1 MVDFISSGIRLGQ
14 MCDLSRDVVAG
25 LPVISMLGD
34 CEVFIENYRGILE
47 YSSEYLKVS
56 TRIGNIRVSGSNLVI
71 YHMNQDEILLRGR
84 IGKVSLK
91 GYIIILLLKY
101 PDGSGKGSLIC
112 AAGVGLHYITASV

>member
-47 YSSEYLKVS
+47 YSSEY
-56 TRIGNIRVSGSNLVI
+56 VI

-91 GYIIILLLKY
+91 GEADEK
-101 PDGSGKGSLIC
+101 D
-112 AAGVGLHYITASV
+112 T

>member
-25 LPVISMLGD
+25 LPVIS
-34 CEVFIENYRGILE
+34 LE

-56 TRIGNIRVSGSNLVI
+56 TKIGNIRVSGSNLVI

-91 GYIIILLLKY
+91 GEADEK
-101 PDGSGKGSLIC
+101 D
-112 AAGVGLHYITASV
+112 T